1 MAKIK
6 IDDGLL
12 DRVKKIALAAGYGSP
27 EELIVH
33 IIERELSK
41 LEAGGTEDEQKI
53 TERLRGL
60 GYLE

>member
-1 MAKIK
+1 MAKVK
-6 IDDGLL
+6 IDDGLYS
-12 DRVKKIALAAGYGSP
+12 RIERIAQAAGYASP

-33 IIERELSK
+33 MIERELAK